1 MQKELIIGVALLF
14 ASCAAHEKA
23 QKEQAPLRVEMTVVA
38 SQANNGSS
46 RYVGTIV
53 PLHETALSLQT
64 TGRVKEIKCKNGDK
78 VQKGQVLLRVEDTQ
92 ARNALNTAESAL
104 RQAQDGYNRVK
115 QVHEKGAVTDQKMVE
130 VESQLARA
138 KSTYA
143 IAQQQVKECTLT
155 APGNGVVSGLSLEIG
170 QSVIP
175 GMKILSLLDQS
186 ALCVRFTVPEGEVRN
201 IQINGGRLTQSGEVE
216 CAAVDTILPIS
227 ITEKSMTANP
237 ITHTYEVTARVLG
250 GTDILLPGMVGKVRL
265 RGNDKESQKA
275 DENENIIVPAH
286 CIQLMPTGHTVWVVE
301 QGRARR
307 REITIGG
314 YQSGGVL
321 VQSGLQV
328 GDTLIT
334 EGYQK
339 LYNDCKV
346 MGDL

>member
-1 MQKELIIGVALLF
+1 MQKELILSIVLLF
-14 ASCAAHEKA
+14 ASCSAHEKA
-23 QKEQAPLRVEMTVVA
+23 QKEQAPIRVEMTVVA
-38 SQANNGSS
+38 PQTDNSAS

-53 PLHETALSLQT
+53 PLHETALSIQT

-104 RQAQDGYNRVK
+104 RQAQDGYDRVK
-115 QVHEKGAVTDQKMVE
+115 QVHEKGAVTDQKLVE

-138 KSTYA
+138 KSAYA
-143 IAQQQVKECTLT
+143 MARQQLNECTLT
-155 APGNGVVSGLSLEIG
+155 APGNGVISGLSLEIG
-170 QSVIP
+170 QAVIP
-175 GMKILSLLDQS
+175 GMKIMTLLDQS

-201 IQINGGRLTQSGEVE
+201 IKVNAGRLNQSGEVE

-227 ITEKSMTANP
+227 ITEKSVTANP
-237 ITHTYEVTARVLG
+237 VTHTYEVTARVLG
-250 GTDILLPGMVGKVRL
+250 GTDVLLPGMVGKVRL
-265 RGNDKESQKA
+265 KGT
-275 DENENIIVPAH
+275 ENEKQGANEPENIIVPAH
-286 CIQLMPTGHTVWVVE
+286 CIQLMPAGHTVWVVE

-314 YQSGGVL
+314 YQAGGVL

-339 LYNDCKV
+339 IYNDCLV
-346 MGDL
+346 TE